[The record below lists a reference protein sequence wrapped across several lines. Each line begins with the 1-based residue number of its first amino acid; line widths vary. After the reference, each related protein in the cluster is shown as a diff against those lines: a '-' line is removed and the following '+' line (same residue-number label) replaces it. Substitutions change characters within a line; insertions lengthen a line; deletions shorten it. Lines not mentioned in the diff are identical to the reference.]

1 LKRKDVIHMSTVSI
15 AERGFSESSS
25 LSLNWVSLVRLRLA
39 DGIRLTHERGETWSL
54 SDGEARR
61 SFRVPGRELSE
72 CFLQLQS
79 DGVSLKTFLA
89 RSSEVVEP
97 LSVVG
102 QISRLWRYG
111 LIVQELIAENYVA
124 ATFTVRNG
132 VSLFP
137 PALDAERAF
146 DLSEDFF
153 VRPESRSLLIESLSC
168 GARIVLYNQELFPV
182 PLSFMRKTSVREA
195 ARYAGCPIEWVMTIA
210 SWLTTMIGPG
220 CEPAVSQPVKGWTFA
235 DQLLHARSR
244 GRHVG
249 KYGAAYPLRGVMAA
263 PPAVRPKRE
272 TSVIQLPRI
281 DANKI
286 GANDPPFGTVL
297 ESRRSLRNHAENP
310 MSIAQLGEFLYRCA
324 RIKEQFAGGGLEYA
338 KRPYPSGGG
347 LYETEFYPLVSRC
360 QGLEPSL
367 DRYNGVEHSLE
378 HVCRPNASTQAM
390 LQMAVQATG
399 IDCRPHVLIVLAA
412 RFQRVFWKYESMA
425 YALVLKNVGVIYQTM
440 YLVATAMGLAAS
452 ALGGGDAEAFCRA
465 AGTSFW
471 EESSVGEFILGKPAE
486 TEVFKPSP
494 AAAAGNGG
502 QP

>member
-1 LKRKDVIHMSTVSI
+1 MSTLSI
-15 AERGFSESSS
+15 AERGTSESSS
-25 LSLNWVSLVRLRLA
+25 FSQNWASLVRLRLA
-39 DGIRLTHERGETWSL
+39 DGIRLTNERGETWSL
-54 SDGEARR
+54 SDGEVRR

-72 CFLQLQS
+72 CFHQLQS
-79 DGVSLKTFLA
+79 DGVSLKTLLG
-89 RSSEVVEP
+89 RSSDSFEP

-102 QISRLWRYG
+102 QILRLWRYG
-111 LIVQELIAENYVA
+111 LIVQELMAENYVA
-124 ATFTVRNG
+124 AAFTARNG

-137 PALDAERAF
+137 KALDAQQGV

-153 VRPESRSLLIESLSC
+153 VRPESQSLLIESLSC
-168 GARIVLYNQELFPV
+168 GARIVLYNHELFHV
-182 PLSFMRKTSVREA
+182 PLSFMQKASVHEA
-195 ARYAGCPIEWVMTIA
+195 ARQAGCPIEWVMTIA
-210 SWLTTMIGPG
+210 SWLATMISPG
-220 CEPAVSQPVKGWTFA
+220 CEPAESQPVRGWTFA
-235 DQLLHARSR
+235 DKLLHARSR

-249 KYGAAYPLRGVMAA
+249 KYGAAYPLRGVLPA
-263 PPAVRPKRE
+263 PPAARPKRE

-281 DANKI
+281 DTNKI

-297 ESRRSLRNHAENP
+297 ETRRSVRNHAEDP

-367 DRYNGVEHSLE
+367 YRYNGVEHNLE
-378 HVCRPNASTQAM
+378 HVCRPNGSTQAM

-399 IDCRPHVLIVLAA
+399 IDCRPQVLIVLAA

-486 TEVFKPSP
+486 TAVLKPAL
-494 AAAAGNGG
+494 AAAADNGS